1 MQKLESIAERIRRD
15 FDARTAARDKALAT
29 ARQLT
34 RACSLAIRAAHRLE
48 TDTSTRLSAGTST
61 RLSAGTSTRLSA
73 GTSTRLS
80 AGTSTRLSAG
90 TSTRLSAGTSTRL
103 SAGEMAGQLSEARS
117 LADALRAELQGY
129 PDLFHAGYTQDAL
142 KEFVEANATCALI
155 QNQSLPTPEELGVGG
170 ATYLNGLA
178 EVVGELRRRT
188 LDILRHGYS
197 QEAERLLGLMDDIY
211 GVLVSMDYPDAI
223 TSGLRRQTDVARSII
238 EKTRGDIT
246 FSLRGEH
253 LEQAIGKLIVQLNG
267 EQARVG
273 KEAGAFVAQGE
284 DD

>member
-1 MQKLESIAERIRRD
+1 MEKLDSIAEQIRHE
-15 FDARTAARDKALAT
+15 FDARNAARDKALAT

-48 TDTSTRLSAGTST
+48 TNSSVPLSTEGMLA
-61 RLSAGTSTRLSA
+61 
-73 GTSTRLS
+73 
-80 AGTSTRLSAG
+80 
-90 TSTRLSAGTSTRL
+90 
-103 SAGEMAGQLSEARS
+103 QLAEARS
-117 LADALRAELQGY
+117 LADALRSELQSH
-129 PDLFHAGYTQDAL
+129 PDLFYTGYTQDAL
-142 KEFVEANATCALI
+142 KEFVEARATCALI

-211 GVLVSMDYPDAI
+211 GVLVTMDYPDAI
-223 TSGLRRQTDVARSII
+223 TSGLRRQTDLARSII

-253 LEQAIGKLIVQLNG
+253 LEQAIGKLIGQLSSDP
-267 EQARVG
+267 AKVG
-273 KEAGAFVAQGE
+273 KDAGTFIVQE
-284 DD
+284 EE